1 MSGRSWC
8 PRESVEKKHRR
19 WWYCPG
25 TTKQKYYHRVGLVL
39 FLSLFSNYQ
48 LQRSLACLS
57 VQEEMKEEKTKEEE
71 ETKGEMEE
79 EAVTVSRREE
89 TICLVVPGQ

>member
-8 PRESVEKKHRR
+8 PRESVEKKASA
-19 WWYCPG
+19 
-25 TTKQKYYHRVGLVL
+25 LVVLSRHYQTQILSTCWLGL

-71 ETKGEMEE
+71 TKGEMEE
-79 EAVTVSRREE
+79 EAVTVSRGEE
-89 TICLVVPGQ
+89 TICWVVPGQ

>member
-1 MSGRSWC
+1 M
-8 PRESVEKKHRR
+8 
-19 WWYCPG
+19 
-25 TTKQKYYHRVGLVL
+25 VL

-71 ETKGEMEE
+71 TKGEMEE

>member
-25 TTKQKYYHRVGLVL
+25 TTKHKYYQLVGLVL

-71 ETKGEMEE
+71 TKGEMEE